1 MFKKKKTDLG
11 GSFWSNL
18 KAEDVERMEAYIK
31 DLNGG
36 LSLVRSFPEGVTVF
50 GSTRTKEDHIYYKKA
65 REFGGKL
72 ADAGHTVITGG
83 GPGIMEAANR
93 GAYEKG
99 GRSVGFNIELPHE
112 QFANRY
118 LTDTLEFRY
127 FFARKVMLA
136 MAGKAYVFFPGGF
149 GTLDELAEV
158 LVLIQG
164 GKMNK
169 KPVVLYD
176 RKFWKPLMTFFETKL
191 EQEGLIAT
199 KDKEIFQMVN
209 NLDEIMEI
217 IKA

>member
-50 GSTRTKEDHIYYKKA
+50 GSARTKEDHIYYKKA

>member
-50 GSTRTKEDHIYYKKA
+50 GSARTKEDHIYYKKA

-72 ADAGHTVITGG
+72 ADTGHTVITGG

-176 RKFWKPLMTFFETKL
+176 RKFWKPLMTFFEIKL